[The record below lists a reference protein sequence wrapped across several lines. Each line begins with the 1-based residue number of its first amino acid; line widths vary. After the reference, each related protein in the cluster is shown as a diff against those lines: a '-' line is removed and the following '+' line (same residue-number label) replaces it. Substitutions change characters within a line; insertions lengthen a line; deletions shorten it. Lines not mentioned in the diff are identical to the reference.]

1 MLTNIRPHIHRLCIA
16 VAIIATL
23 TLTTTS
29 QALASTTWGDG
40 GGDTGSIGITNP
52 GTEGGGG
59 SGNDVE
65 NITDVEFTPGPTTC
79 TLNKG
84 THIHGDIHSK
94 TNDKTVTK
102 TGENCLK

>member
-1 MLTNIRPHIHRLCIA
+1 MLKARLNQ
-16 VAIIATL
+16 AISLALTVLLSATVFL
-23 TLTTTS
+23 ATTPAARADI
-29 QALASTTWGDG
+29 QVDG
-40 GGDTGSIGITNP
+40 GGDTGSIGLTNP

-84 THIHGDIHSK
+84 THIHGNTHSK